1 MDKEK
6 KVNSSDKTNEDI
18 TPRIVLMPQEDI
30 DNLDPEN
37 STLSDA
43 MEAIKAGE
51 IKTDKE
57 LDIPGSELDDDAEEI
72 GSEDEENNYYSIG
85 GDQHDNLEEDNG
97 G

>member
-6 KVNSSDKTNEDI
+6 KVKSSDKTNEDI

-30 DNLDPEN
+30 DSLDPEN

-43 MEAIKAGE
+43 IEAIKAGE
-51 IKTDKE
+51 TAPEEK
-57 LDIPGSELDDDAEEI
+57 LDIPGSELDDVAEDI

-85 GDQHDNLEEDNG
+85 GDQHDNLEEDNAG
-97 G
+97 

>member
-6 KVNSSDKTNEDI
+6 KVNSSDKTKEDI
-18 TPRIVLMPQEDI
+18 TPRIILMPQEDL

-43 MEAIKAGE
+43 IEAIKAGE
-51 IKTDKE
+51 ISADEE

-97 G
+97 

>member
-18 TPRIVLMPQEDI
+18 TPRIVLMPQEDL

>member
-43 MEAIKAGE
+43 IEAIKAGE

>member
-18 TPRIVLMPQEDI
+18 TPRIVLMPQEDL

-43 MEAIKAGE
+43 IEAIKAGE
-51 IKTDKE
+51 ISADEE

-97 G
+97 E

>member
-6 KVNSSDKTNEDI
+6 KVKSSDKTNEDI

-43 MEAIKAGE
+43 IEAIKAGE
-51 IKTDKE
+51 IKTDEE

>member
-6 KVNSSDKTNEDI
+6 KVNSSDKTKEDI
-18 TPRIVLMPQEDI
+18 TPRIILMPQEDL